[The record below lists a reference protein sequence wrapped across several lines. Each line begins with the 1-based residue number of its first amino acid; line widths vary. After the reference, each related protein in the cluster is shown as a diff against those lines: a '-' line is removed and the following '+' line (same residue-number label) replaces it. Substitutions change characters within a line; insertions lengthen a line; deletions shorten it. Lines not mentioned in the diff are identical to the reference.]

1 MTASLRVTCS
11 TGYHSLSKRDWRQWK
26 SYGGKHL
33 ATMLNQDFKEFAGLL
48 TSNWVDVLIVGAGD
62 TGRHK
67 DLADLEMLDDCSS
80 TRLE

>member
-1 MTASLRVTCS
+1 
-11 TGYHSLSKRDWRQWK
+11 
-26 SYGGKHL
+26 
-33 ATMLNQDFKEFAGLL
+33 MLNQDFKEFAGLL
-48 TSNWVDVLIVGAGD
+48 TSNRVDDLIVGAGD